1 MAHSHT
7 LRTRGVRFVFGVA
20 AASCNTRFQAACW
33 ALPGPD
39 LHLTPVRWR
48 RRPVATA
55 TLSTT
60 LAYRACL
67 PISYSNGLHRVQCRA
82 GGRVVE
88 TRASYRVCNPLGWG
102 AKKNWVF
109 VESLVVPAP
118 ALREILI

>member
-7 LRTRGVRFVFGVA
+7 PRTRGVRFVFGVA
-20 AASCNTRFQAACW
+20 AASCNTRFQAAFW

-88 TRASYRVCNPLGWG
+88 HPRQLSCMQPVGVG
-102 AKKNWVF
+102 GKKNWVF
-109 VESLVVPAP
+109 VESL
-118 ALREILI
+118 